1 MQPEI
6 NFNTQREIGDI
17 SEEELLLMRLGIVLP
32 GYTIPY
38 GLISYKRGLTTGT
51 KQQHTS
57 SFDKHFETN
66 LSKDC
71 VTEIEN
77 QSNQKESG
85 Q

>member
-1 MQPEI
+1 
-6 NFNTQREIGDI
+6 
-17 SEEELLLMRLGIVLP
+17 MRLRIVLP

-77 QSNQKESG
+77 QWNQKESG
-85 Q
+85 QWFVDVFFGKHTMPVA